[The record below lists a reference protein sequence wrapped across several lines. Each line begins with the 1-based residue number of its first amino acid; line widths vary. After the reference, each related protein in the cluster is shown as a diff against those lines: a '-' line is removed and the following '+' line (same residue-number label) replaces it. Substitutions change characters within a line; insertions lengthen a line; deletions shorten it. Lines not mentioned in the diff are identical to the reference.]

1 MALSITS
8 LVLAILGFSLALYS
22 VITKKEGP
30 QGPKGEM
37 GPRGFVGEKGDEG
50 PQGPKGDR
58 GPKGDKGEK
67 GEEGPKGE
75 KGKDGKDGKNG
86 KDGKDG
92 KDGVSVLKDKND
104 ITGEDIIEL
113 LSHMTVINLP
123 NTEIH
128 AAKGFFQDEGRK

>member
-1 MALSITS
+1 MVLSITN

-50 PQGPKGDR
+50 PKGPKGDR

-67 GEEGPKGE
+67 GQEGPKGE
-75 KGKDGKDGKNG
+75 KG